1 MPPAKT
7 VQRQTVEK
15 MCFLRYNL
23 RMSYATKNLFIV
35 LGICA
40 GMPLLCRAASLLES
54 ASFPK
59 TTGNL
64 SFVDRI
70 TLQESDYE
78 IFKDLSPYD
87 QLNIIYTDQGINDEV
102 AADYLMDA
110 QQAEQKT
117 DANGATNVA
126 SGPGAT
132 TTPGQSTDTGSAPV
146 VATTGSAPVA
156 TTPSSAPVATTS
168 GPCPAPPT
176 DATYCAQSAPHIPK
190 NQKIPFGK
198 PLSDYLFCS
207 DYGLRSM
214 GKQKV
219 YDKKTGKWIT
229 KTIWDTHY
237 GMDIG
242 CKDEFYNK
250 PVYATADGIVEL
262 AKPNRPGSSAGNYI
276 VIDHGNGFKT
286 RYMHLNNM
294 LVAKGQRVQAGCQ
307 IATVGYTGGPKIN
320 KASLRKQKCPT
331 MRKSISHLHY
341 EILYN
346 GSLKSVTKPDGTTVR
361 IVHGIRNS
369 NSIDPAPFMGVP

>member
-1 MPPAKT
+1 
-7 VQRQTVEK
+7 
-15 MCFLRYNL
+15 
-23 RMSYATKNLFIV
+23 MSYATKNLFIV

-59 TTGNL
+59 TTGDL
-64 SFVDRI
+64 SFIDRM
-70 TLQESDYE
+70 TLQESGYE

-87 QLNIIYTDQGINDEV
+87 QLDIIYTDQGINDEV
-102 AADYLMDA
+102 AADYLEDA

-132 TTPGQSTDTGSAPV
+132 TTPGQPADAGSAPAVATTGSAPV
-146 VATTGSAPVA
+146 ATTPSPAPVA

-176 DATYCAQSAPHIPK
+176 GATYCAQSAPHIPK

-214 GKQKV
+214 GEKKV

-242 CKDEFYNK
+242 CRDEFYNK

-276 VIDHGNGFKT
+276 VIDHGGGFKT

-294 LVAKGQRVQAGCQ
+294 LVTKGQRVQAGCQ
-307 IATVGYTGGPKIN
+307 IATVGHTGGPKIN

-331 MRKSISHLHY
+331 MKRSISHLHY
-341 EILYN
+341 EIHYK
-346 GSLKSVTKPDGTTVR
+346 GPLKSVTKPDGTTVQ
-361 IVHGIRNS
+361 IVHGIRKS
-369 NSIDPAPFMGVP
+369 NAIDPKPFIGVK